1 MKNMEKYLVTGASGY
16 IASWIVRYLLE
27 RGESVNGTVRSMADM
42 AKITHLLDLKKK
54 YPDRLNLFEADLRK
68 KESFRKAMEDCTVV
82 IHTASPFF
90 ITKIKDP
97 QKDLILP
104 ALEGT
109 RSILT
114 LAGEYPAIRRIVVT
128 SSVAAIYSD
137 AADIYRAKKNRF
149 DESQWNTVS
158 DEKHNPY
165 QYSKTLAEREAWKIA
180 EAQTQWK
187 LAVIN
192 PGFVLGPSLSKRVD
206 STSIDTMRSLIN
218 GKFRTGAPDLYFGVV
233 DVRDVA
239 MAHILAATQGDAA
252 GRHILVGHGASVLDM
267 AKILRGNFPKL
278 PIPKSS
284 VPKFMLYLV
293 GPLMGFSWKFINLNY
308 GIEYTFDN
316 SRSLRL
322 GVKYHPLKE
331 TLVDHAEQLIRD
343 RLV

>member
-1 MKNMEKYLVTGASGY
+1 MEKFLVTGASGY

-27 RGESVNGTVRSMADM
+27 RGESVSGTVRSMADM
-42 AKITHLLDLKKK
+42 AKITHLLDLKKQ

-68 KESFRKAMEDCTVV
+68 KESFRRAMEDCTVV

-109 RSILT
+109 RNVLT

-165 QYSKTLAEREAWKIA
+165 QYSKVLAEREAWKIA
-180 EAQTQWK
+180 EAQAQWK

-252 GRHILVGHGASVLDM
+252 GRHILVGHGVSVLDM
-267 AKILRGNFPKL
+267 ARLLRENFPKM
-278 PIPKSS
+278 PIPKTS
-284 VPKFMLYLV
+284 VPKFLLYLV